1 MSHMVRITRR
11 CAALT
16 PHWRKRYLHKH
27 VQVMYAQGRLLYVH
41 TPKVLGCTP
50 PAIIRHFSFRSA
62 PCHDIRRFNGHMR
75 TKSHI
80 GVYPLSTLP
89 MPNTTATQWCP
100 IGIVIHGYRR
110 CKSRAV
116 RPFAAVS
123 PTSSLFIIAI
133 VGGLII
139 LGVLPRCLY
148 HIIGLGGTS
157 LGVWLGRLGL
167 GGLGRGVGR
176 AVGRVETA
184 HREVFSYMH
193 GPFGEPTLL
202 HCPCLTPLGAIT
214 VQDNTLVHRRGLPR
228 GELVARPPF
237 RFNVLRRAP
246 TRRALG
252 NLRARGHSAAS
263 RHGIETG

>member
-11 CAALT
+11 RAALT
-16 PHWRKRYLHKH
+16 PHWRTRALHKH

-62 PCHDIRRFNGHMR
+62 PCHDIRRFTHHMR

-167 GGLGRGVGR
+167 GGLGRGSEGR
-176 AVGRVETA
+176 SEGSGRSS
-184 HREVFSYMH
+184 RDLF
-193 GPFGEPTLL
+193 L
-202 HCPCLTPLGAIT
+202 H
-214 VQDNTLVHRRGLPR
+214 
-228 GELVARPPF
+228 ARPVWRTHTTSLSISYPS
-237 RFNVLRRAP
+237 RCPACPAQHPCAP
-246 TRRALG
+246 AWPSTR
-252 NLRARGHSAAS
+252 
-263 RHGIETG
+263 

>member
-1 MSHMVRITRR
+1 VT
-11 CAALT
+11 LT
-16 PHWRKRYLHKH
+16 PHWRTRALHKH

-41 TPKVLGCTP
+41 SPKVLGCTP

-62 PCHDIRRFNGHMR
+62 PCHDIRRFTGHMR
-75 TKSHI
+75 TKLHI

-116 RPFAAVS
+116 RPFAAVTPTFSHLLPLHHRHRWRTHHPRS
-123 PTSSLFIIAI
+123 PPTLLVPHHWPWRHLTWGV
-133 VGGLII
+133 VGPTR
-139 LGVLPRCLY
+139 PR
-148 HIIGLGGTS
+148 GAWEGG
-157 LGVWLGRLGL
+157 
-167 GGLGRGVGR
+167 GR
-176 AVGRVETA
+176 AVGRVGTA

-202 HCPCLTPLGAIT
+202 HCPCLTPPGAIT

-237 RFNVLRRAP
+237 RINVLRRAP
-246 TRRALG
+246 TRHALG
-252 NLRARGHSAAS
+252 NLHASGHSAAS

>member
-1 MSHMVRITRR
+1 MFRSCTYI
-11 CAALT
+11 
-16 PHWRKRYLHKH
+16 
-27 VQVMYAQGRLLYVH
+27 YAQGRLRYVH

-62 PCHDIRRFNGHMR
+62 PCHDIRRFTGHMR
-75 TKSHI
+75 TKLHI

-157 LGVWLGRLGL
+157 LGVGWADSSWNSCVCLQLCRFAHFFGATWSPLPCSSRCCCP
-167 GGLGRGVGR
+167 RQWTRAGV
-176 AVGRVETA
+176 
-184 HREVFSYMH
+184 
-193 GPFGEPTLL
+193 
-202 HCPCLTPLGAIT
+202 
-214 VQDNTLVHRRGLPR
+214 D
-228 GELVARPPF
+228 
-237 RFNVLRRAP
+237 
-246 TRRALG
+246 
-252 NLRARGHSAAS
+252 
-263 RHGIETG
+263 